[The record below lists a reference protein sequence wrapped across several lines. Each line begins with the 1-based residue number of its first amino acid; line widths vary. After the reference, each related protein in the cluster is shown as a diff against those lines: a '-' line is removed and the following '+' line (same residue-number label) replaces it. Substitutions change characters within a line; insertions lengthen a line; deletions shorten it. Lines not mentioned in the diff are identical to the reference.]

1 MSDFVLGVCFW
12 CAEYCLHI
20 HFVILCLFTGELS
33 PLILRDTKEKFLLLP
48 VIFVIRV
55 GILFMQLSSFR
66 FPSSLISCF
75 FLNVI
80 SLVILELS
88 LYYRLKCWMHW
99 KIFCKYGFVTEYLV
113 VSSYVKRVLLHIV
126 VLAGISALL
135 HSV

>member
-55 GILFMQLSSFR
+55 GILFMYLSSFR

-75 FLNVI
+75 FSSVI
-80 SLVILELS
+80 SLFILKLS
-88 LYYRLKCWMHW
+88 FYYRLKCWMHW
-99 KIFCKYGFVTEYLV
+99 LILCKYGFVTLYLV
-113 VSSYVKRVLLHIV
+113 FSSYVKRVLLHIV